1 MNLPVSG
8 TGQVVKIQL
17 RLAVTLSSEL
27 NFSVA
32 CNKMPK
38 PLQLLL
44 GLLLLRGKDEQD
56 ECSQCNK
63 IQSNMLKT
71 IIWVWQKRLV
81 FVYLRSHLF
90 FLLFLTFRW
99 RFW

>member
-17 RLAVTLSSEL
+17 RLAVILSSEL
-27 NFSVA
+27 IFSVA

-71 IIWVWQKRLV
+71 IIWVWQKHLV

-90 FLLFLTFRW
+90 FIIIIFNL
-99 RFW
+99 